1 MINPA
6 AERLLNFVAD
16 SITDIDRSCSTLLNE
31 IEHGLVNV
39 KLEFR
44 EQAQQQLS
52 KKLTEEQLIAWLIFN
67 RATSAGATVAWEQRY
82 PHSTRQKCDLV
93 FALSDTEK
101 LWLELK
107 IAWKAWFNCVGGPV
121 NYNGVY
127 LSYLQGANRS
137 HSFQQD
143 FGKMNAGSWGPHD
156 YRAICLVGFDK
167 ANNPM
172 DSEVAAVAHPF
183 EGAAEPWVPVA
194 KRHWLDRRC
203 LDFRMNVWT
212 WCCSPT
218 ASLTAGA

>member
-16 SITDIDRSCSTLLNE
+16 SITEIDRSCSTLLNE

-67 RATSAGATVAWEQRY
+67 RATSAGATVAREQRY

-107 IAWKAWFNCVGGPV
+107 IAWKAW
-121 NYNGVY
+121 
-127 LSYLQGANRS
+127 S
-137 HSFQQD
+137 
-143 FGKMNAGSWGPHD
+143 
-156 YRAICLVGFDK
+156 
-167 ANNPM
+167 
-172 DSEVAAVAHPF
+172 
-183 EGAAEPWVPVA
+183 
-194 KRHWLDRRC
+194 
-203 LDFRMNVWT
+203 
-212 WCCSPT
+212 T
-218 ASLTAGA
+218 ASAAR